1 MADTGQAERPA
12 RLSVVSTATDGI
24 RVLTL
29 AGEIDRD
36 TGQALRQALEASY
49 GAPRPRI
56 VVDLS
61 RVTFMDS
68 TGINIFIAAYRTLT
82 EASGWIRLAAP
93 TVAVTR
99 LLQIV
104 GVDAVIDCRETLAWP
119 QRRVCGA
126 PVMMVFLVGV
136 RTRGGGP

>member
-1 MADTGQAERPA
+1 MADTGNAARPA
-12 RLSVVSTATDGI
+12 GLSVVSTAADGI

-36 TGQALRQALEASY
+36 TGQPLRQALDTS
-49 GAPRPRI
+49 GTPHPRI

-68 TGINIFIAAYRTLT
+68 TGINIFIAAHRSLT
-82 EASGWIRLAAP
+82 EAGGWIRLAAP
-93 TVAVTR
+93 TEAVLR

-104 GVDAVIDCRETLAWP
+104 GVDTVIDCRETLRQA
-119 QRRVCGA
+119 
-126 PVMMVFLVGV
+126 LSN
-136 RTRGGGP
+136 